1 MPALIMSALEGK
13 ADILGRRARRRVA
26 ARQLKDDAINAA
38 RQTLSAC
45 WFDAAETDD
54 GLQALRSYRKEWD
67 EEKGVWRDTPRHDK
81 ASHGADAFQTLSVWW
96 REMRDEEKPETLEN
110 KLRREHAEATQM
122 IQEAIKPKTLNE
134 IIEDYECEMA
144 DV

>member
-1 MPALIMSALEGK
+1 MSALEGK

-67 EEKGVWRDTPRHDK
+67 EEKEVWRENASPRQSL
-81 ASHGADAFQTLSVWW
+81 ARRRRLPDAQRMVAG
-96 REMRDEEKPETLEN
+96 D
-110 KLRREHAEATQM
+110 A
-122 IQEAIKPKTLNE
+122 
-134 IIEDYECEMA
+134 
-144 DV
+144 